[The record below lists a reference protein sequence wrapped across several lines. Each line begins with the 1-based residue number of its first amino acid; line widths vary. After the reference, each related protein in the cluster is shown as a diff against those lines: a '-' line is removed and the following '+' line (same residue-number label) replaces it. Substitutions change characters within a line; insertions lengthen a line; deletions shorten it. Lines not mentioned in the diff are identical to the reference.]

1 MTATHIN
8 RLAIVD
14 GIYLNGEDTIKNN
27 EDDEDSRECSSF
39 PNSPT
44 PENDRPSTIT
54 EVLIRYTNI

>member
-1 MTATHIN
+1 M
-8 RLAIVD
+8 D

-27 EDDEDSRECSSF
+27 EDDEDSRECLSF